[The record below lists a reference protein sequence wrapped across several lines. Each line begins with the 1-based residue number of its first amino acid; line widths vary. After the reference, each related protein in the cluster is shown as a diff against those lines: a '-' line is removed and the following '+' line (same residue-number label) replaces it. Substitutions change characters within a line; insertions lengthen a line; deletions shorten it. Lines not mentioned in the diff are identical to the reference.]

1 MHLKQLVDRERN
13 EKETYSKQLREVR
26 DDSRRRID
34 TLERRNQELEQ
45 DHGNLSAQLKS
56 GERTKQLHITLDEK
70 VRTLEMDKKHLH
82 EQNKTL
88 E

>member
-56 GERTKQLHITLDEK
+56 GERTKQ
-70 VRTLEMDKKHLH
+70 
-82 EQNKTL
+82 
-88 E
+88 